1 MSGWPFVGRDAEQER
16 IARLLAADPPTSVL
30 IAGEQGVGK
39 TRLAAAAREHAT
51 AAGFEVRHVL
61 AGSATRA
68 IPFGALATLLPVI
81 RDVAE
86 NSQAAL
92 GAAAAALTR
101 LGDERPLLISVD
113 DAHHLDDPSA
123 AVLHQIGSSGGTTI
137 LLTVR
142 ADLEL
147 PDPVRALWR
156 SGAAE
161 RIDLGPLGTED
172 IETVLELVLGG
183 TPAPR
188 TVASL
193 TRLSEGNVLYLRELV
208 EGSLAGGSLREDAG
222 LWHLHEPSTTPRL
235 AEIIEERL
243 ALLDDDARHGLE
255 LVTVAGIIG
264 YLALTEAVGED
275 AVETLEV
282 QGLVTVSS
290 DRQRRMVTVGHPIHA
305 EVVRDALSTRR
316 LRERNG
322 EVADIIEQ
330 RGVCRRDD
338 TLRVAVAR
346 LESGG
351 EVSPELMTEAA
362 RRALGAYDLAL
373 GERLARVALAAG
385 GGIQAGLALA
395 SALARMGRQKEADRA
410 FARID
415 TTGASDEDRASV
427 AIEWAESRFWGL
439 DDHPGAKA
447 LLAAAID
454 DVEDPEWRDRLVITG
469 AAYDLLMGRA
479 REALAAVEHI
489 REIGTPRGIAAV
501 ALVAAPALQLLGRGE
516 EAMSA
521 LEEAVLPFD
530 EPDAP
535 TDVVYLGMLVVAMC
549 LVAVDLG
556 RLGDARIFAEEGH
569 RETVGS
575 GIVLAQA
582 WFALVLGRVAMAEG
596 DLDDSE
602 RWYREAAAC
611 FGQTG
616 NRPNEQLSL
625 YGASWA
631 LAQQGATGPARALAE
646 QARGIESGPVRL
658 QEPLVLRAEAAL
670 AVAEGDRLGATQL
683 LTDAAD
689 VSREL
694 DLRSEEMGALHDLV
708 RLGAADD
715 LIGRIEA
722 LAEQVDG
729 PLPAAKASHARAA
742 VAGDVEALGRASDR
756 FDELGAGLYA
766 AEAAA
771 QASAAARAAGDAQG
785 ARRWTTR
792 AEELVDEL
800 GPVATPALALRA
812 EIVRLTE
819 REREV
824 AALAARRVPSKEI
837 AAQLDLSRRTVDNH
851 LQRAYSKLGVND
863 RQGLAEALGL

>member
-39 TRLAAAAREHAT
+39 TRLAAAAREQAT

-86 NSQAAL
+86 NSQATL

-188 TVASL
+188 TVAAL
-193 TRLSEGNVLYLRELV
+193 ARLSEGNVLYLRELV

-222 LWHLHEPSTTPRL
+222 LWHLDEPSTTPRL

-243 ALLDDDARHGLE
+243 ALLDHDARHGLE

-264 YLALTEAVGED
+264 YRALTEAVGED

-330 RGVCRRDD
+330 RGVRRRDD

-516 EAMSA
+516 EAMSGA
-521 LEEAVLPFD
+521 GGGR
-530 EPDAP
+530 AP
-535 TDVVYLGMLVVAMC
+535 LRRARRPHRRGVP
-549 LVAVDLG
+549 
-556 RLGDARIFAEEGH
+556 GDARGGDVPGRGRPRPPRRRPHLRRGGPPGDGGVRHRPRAGVVRSRPRAGGDGRGRPGRLRAVVPGGRGLLRPDRQPAQRTAEPLRGVVGPGPTG
-569 RETVGS
+569 RNRPGS
-575 GIVLAQA
+575 GP
-582 WFALVLGRVAMAEG
+582 GR
-596 DLDDSE
+596 
-602 RWYREAAAC
+602 
-611 FGQTG
+611 TG
-616 NRPNEQLSL
+616 SRDRRP
-625 YGASWA
+625 
-631 LAQQGATGPARALAE
+631 ATCGCRS
-646 QARGIESGPVRL
+646 RSSSGPR
-658 QEPLVLRAEAAL
+658 PLWRWPRAI
-670 AVAEGDRLGATQL
+670 
-683 LTDAAD
+683 
-689 VSREL
+689 VS
-694 DLRSEEMGALHDLV
+694 
-708 RLGAADD
+708 
-715 LIGRIEA
+715 GR
-722 LAEQVDG
+722 
-729 PLPAAKASHARAA
+729 
-742 VAGDVEALGRASDR
+742 
-756 FDELGAGLYA
+756 
-766 AEAAA
+766 
-771 QASAAARAAGDAQG
+771 
-785 ARRWTTR
+785 
-792 AEELVDEL
+792 
-800 GPVATPALALRA
+800 
-812 EIVRLTE
+812 
-819 REREV
+819 
-824 AALAARRVPSKEI
+824 PS
-837 AAQLDLSRRTVDNH
+837 S
-851 LQRAYSKLGVND
+851 
-863 RQGLAEALGL
+863 

>member
-1 MSGWPFVGRDAEQER
+1 VPGWPFVGRDAEQAR
-16 IARLLAADPPTSVL
+16 IAGLLAADPPTGVL

-39 TRLAAAAREHAT
+39 TRLAAVAREQAA

-81 RDVAE
+81 RDVAD

-92 GAAAAALTR
+92 TAAAAHLNR
-101 LGDERPLLISVD
+101 LGEEKPLLISVD

-123 AVLHQIGSSGGTTI
+123 AVLHQIGSGSTTTV
-137 LLTVR
+137 LMTVR

-147 PDPVRALWR
+147 PEPVRALWR

-161 RIDLGPLGTED
+161 RIDLGPLGDVE
-172 IETVLELVLGG
+172 IEAVLGLVLEG

-188 TVASL
+188 TVAAL

-208 EGSLAGGSLREDAG
+208 EGSLAGGRLREEGG
-222 LWHLHEPSTTPRL
+222 LWHLDEPATTPRL

-243 ALLDDDARHGLE
+243 ALLDEDARHGLE
-255 LVTVAGIIG
+255 LVTVAGTIG

-275 AVETLEV
+275 AVEALEV

-290 DRQRRMVTVGHPIHA
+290 DRQRRLVTVGHPIHA
-305 EVVRDALSTRR
+305 DVVRDALSTRR
-316 LRERNG
+316 LRERHG

-330 RGVCRRDD
+330 RGIRRRDD

-427 AIEWAESRFWGL
+427 AMEWAESRFWGL

-447 LLAAAID
+447 LLAEAIEQ
-454 DVEDPEWRDRLVITG
+454 VQDPGWRDRLVITG
-469 AAYDLLMGRA
+469 AAYDLLMGNA

-501 ALVAAPALQLLGRGE
+501 ALVAAPALQLLGHGE
-516 EAMSA
+516 EAMAA

-549 LVAVDLG
+549 LVAVDIG

-569 RETVGS
+569 RETVAS

-582 WFALVLGRVAMAEG
+582 WFALVLGRVAMTEG
-596 DLDDSE
+596 DLEDSE

-646 QARGIESGPVRL
+646 QAREIEAGHVRL

-670 AVAEGDRLGATQL
+670 AVADCDRLGATQL
-683 LTDAAD
+683 LTEAAE
-689 VSREL
+689 VSQEL
-694 DLRSEEMGALHDLV
+694 ALRSEELGALHDLV
-708 RLGAADD
+708 RLGVADD
-715 LIGRIEA
+715 LIERIDA
-722 LAEQVDG
+722 LAAEIEG
-729 PLPAAKASHARAA
+729 PLAAAKISHARALA
-742 VAGDVEALGRASDR
+742 TGDVEALGRASKR
-756 FDELGAGLYA
+756 FDEIGAGLYA

-771 QASAAARAAGDAQG
+771 QASAAARATGDAQA

-792 AEELVDEL
+792 AEELIEEI

-812 EIVRLTE
+812 EIVRLTD